1 MSLVNR
7 LENNRTERGNGRIE
21 HTNRTHEPSRTIEE
35 KHKMLK
41 RILRSI
47 LEPIAREYEEKEQ
60 AEWEAKQLAKWVVE
74 QAKKVEEKK

>member
-1 MSLVNR
+1 M
-7 LENNRTERGNGRIE
+7 ERR
-21 HTNRTHEPSRTIEE
+21 NRTHEPSRTIEG

-41 RILRSI
+41 RLLRAI

-74 QAKKVEEKK
+74 QAKKVEEKKQ